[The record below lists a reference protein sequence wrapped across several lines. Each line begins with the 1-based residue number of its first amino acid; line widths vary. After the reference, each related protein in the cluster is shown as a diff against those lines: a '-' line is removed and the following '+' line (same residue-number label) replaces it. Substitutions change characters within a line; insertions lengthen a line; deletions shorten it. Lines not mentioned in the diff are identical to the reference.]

1 MQRLKTSLL
10 PLLLLVVL
18 PCLAFGNQLTDTL
31 PKGYG
36 QRFSKQQLEADMA
49 FMIRSME
56 NAHPNLYH
64 SITKQRYSQLKDSIV
79 ATLKDSMTRNE
90 VRPAFVK
97 MIAAIDEGHTTFG
110 NSLEFVYDMNTA
122 KQPVF
127 AVKMQAFDGQY
138 MIVKKDYSPNA
149 VLQTGDR
156 VTKINGHRV
165 DSLVNAM
172 AGFYGGLPHWRQ
184 ARVMEVLMLDLY
196 RSGIKA
202 PFEVEYLRG
211 NDHKKASLEGLSLQT
226 LVQAAEGNKT
236 VYTPFTF
243 VRLKNNI
250 GYLNFRDMD
259 RSYKQSFDSF
269 LLKTFTDIQR
279 QPVKGLI
286 IDLRENGGGDS
297 ELGDHLLQHIT
308 DKPYRMSG
316 GVVWK
321 ISQEYKDHIGRMDS
335 ARRADMTHYTNM
347 QNNDFLTGGDD
358 APEKPKD
365 NALRYK
371 GKVCFLIGN
380 HTFSSANMLAA
391 TVMDYKLA
399 TLIGE
404 ISGEAPNDY
413 GDIFSIKLPQTGMT
427 FSTSSKQ
434 FVRPNGDKNDMN
446 AVLPDIYVKQNPTSK
461 QDDVQQRAIQWIKQ
475 GK

>member
-1 MQRLKTSLL
+1 MRKVFLPVFVVLLL
-10 PLLLLVVL
+10 PAFLWAQEKKDSL
-18 PCLAFGNQLTDTL
+18 P
-31 PKGYG
+31 PGYG
-36 QRFSKQQLEADMA
+36 QRFSKQQIVDDLS
-49 FMIRSME
+49 FMVRSME

-64 SITKQRYSQLKDSIV
+64 SITKDQYSKLKDSIV

-90 VRPAFVK
+90 MRPAFVK

-127 AVKMQAFDGQY
+127 AVMMQSFDGQY

-156 VTKINGHRV
+156 VTKINGYRV

-172 AGFYGGLPHWRQ
+172 AGYYGGLPHWRQ

-196 RSGIKA
+196 RSGIRA
-202 PFEVEYLRG
+202 PFDVEYFNG
-211 NDHKKASLEGLSLQT
+211 KEKKKAHLEGLS
-226 LVQAAEGNKT
+226 VQALLKAAQGNQS
-236 VYTPFTF
+236 VGTPFTF
-243 VRLKNNI
+243 ERLKNNL
-250 GYLNFRDMD
+250 GYLNFRSMD
-259 RSYKQSFDSF
+259 RSYKQAFDTF
-269 LLKTFTDIQR
+269 LLKTFSEIQQ
-279 QPVKGLI
+279 QPINGLI

-297 ELGDHLLQHIT
+297 ELGDKLLQHIT

-316 GVVWK
+316 GVIWK
-321 ISQEYKDHIGRMDS
+321 ISQEYKDYIGKMDS
-335 ARRADMTHYTNM
+335 VHQATYANFIER
-347 QNNDFLTGGDD
+347 QNGDFITGGEE

-365 NALRYK
+365 NPLRYK

-434 FVRPNGDKNDMN
+434 FVRPNGDKNDRN
-446 AVLPDIYVKQNPTSK
+446 AVLPDIYVKQNPTNK
-461 QDDVQQRAIQWIKQ
+461 QDDVQQRAIQWVKN